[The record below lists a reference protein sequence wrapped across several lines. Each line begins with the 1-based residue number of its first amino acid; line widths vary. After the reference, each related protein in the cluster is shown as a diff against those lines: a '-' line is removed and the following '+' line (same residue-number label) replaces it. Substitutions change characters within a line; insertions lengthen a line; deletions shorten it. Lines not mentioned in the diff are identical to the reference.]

1 MPRMDLKDDGSAR
14 IIEGIERIDPEFFV
28 HVPCSSLTKIID
40 HFEAK
45 PGIMAFPA
53 TREEEAV
60 GILSGLSLA
69 GRRAVLAIQDNGFGN
84 CLTALTT
91 FPQAYHIPI
100 FILATRRG
108 GLNEYN
114 SMIHHFCEHVV
125 DAVSVMQIKNFH
137 LDTRT
142 PMGEWP
148 TVVKLAYEHALM
160 THRPVVVFADLQSPG
175 C

>member
-1 MPRMDLKDDGSAR
+1 MNLKEEGSAR
-14 IIEGIERIDPEFFV
+14 IIQGIEQIDPEFFI
-28 HVPCSSLTKIID
+28 HVPCSSLTTIIN

-45 PGIMAFPA
+45 PGITAFPA

-60 GILSGLSLA
+60 GIMSGLSLA

-84 CLTALTT
+84 AFTALTT

-114 SMIHHFCEHVV
+114 SMIHNFCEHVV
-125 DAVSVMQIKNFH
+125 DAVTLMQIKNFH

-142 PMGEWP
+142 PLEEWA
-148 TVVKLAYEHALM
+148 TVVKMGYEHALM